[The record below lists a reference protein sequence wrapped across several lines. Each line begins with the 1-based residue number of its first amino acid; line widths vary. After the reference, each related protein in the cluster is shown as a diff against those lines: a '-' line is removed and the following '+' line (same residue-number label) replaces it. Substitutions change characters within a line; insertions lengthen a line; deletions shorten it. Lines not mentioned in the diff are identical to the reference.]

1 MADDPIN
8 QNEQGSAVECCFR
21 HAPAQYAVIRGH
33 ATLGSR
39 VPSVGTSGLP
49 IPGGSG
55 ASGAAGRG
63 QRGYGADHPQGSG
76 SNSTSASS
84 VCEKQWADD
93 RRDCYTR
100 IGCVSECSEKAWLSR
115 AQRSARF
122 KFTLSICLIVC
133 TNQNSSRPTVFLCL
147 FGNVPLVA
155 V

>member
-1 MADDPIN
+1 MTRSTKTDKARQLNAAFAMLQRNMPLSEAMQRLAGEFDLSERQAYRYLEEAAHLELPVEVTEATVPI
-8 QNEQGSAVECCFR
+8 
-21 HAPAQYAVIRGH
+21 
-33 ATLGSR
+33 TL
-39 VPSVGTSGLP
+39 T
-49 IPGGSG
+49 
-55 ASGAAGRG
+55 
-63 QRGYGADHPQGSG
+63 Y
-76 SNSTSASS
+76 ASS

-133 TNQNSSRPTVFLCL
+133 TNQNSSRPTVFLCP
-147 FGNVPLVA
+147 FGNVSLAA